1 MELDH
6 QSYPTLVFHTF
17 PEGDSLWANFSSH
30 ILGLLRADADQGIQD
45 LFTSIKVFFF
55 YHLFVVVVCKW
66 DYKESFADGFEN
78 VPQVK
83 LCQVSEELFFGSWLR
98 IFTFSLVSAA
108 AVHMNCS

>member
-17 PEGDSLWANFSSH
+17 PESDSLRANFRSH
-30 ILGLLRADADQGIQD
+30 ILGLLRTEADADQGIQD
-45 LFTSIKVFFF
+45 LFTSGKVFFFF

-66 DYKESFADGFEN
+66 DYEEGFADGFEN

-83 LCQVSEELFFGSWLR
+83 LCQ
-98 IFTFSLVSAA
+98 I
-108 AVHMNCS
+108 